1 MKKVITGNYAC
12 AYGAKASN
20 VEVIAA
26 YPITPQT
33 QVVEKIAEF
42 VSNGELKAQYIEVE
56 SEHSA
61 MAACIGASMVGA
73 RAYTATSAQGLLL
86 MHEMLH
92 WAANS
97 RLPIVMANINRALA
111 PPWSIWSDQQD
122 TISQRDT
129 GWLQFYC
136 ENNQEVFDSTI
147 LAYKI
152 GEIVSLP
159 VMLVLDAF
167 ILSHTAE
174 PVEIIED
181 VGDFLPPYNPK
192 YKLDIDNPCSFG
204 LLTKPEDSYY
214 EFKYKAAIAM
224 EESKKV
230 IEDAGR
236 EFERRFGRYY
246 GVVDSYRCENADAL
260 VLASGA
266 LASSCKEVIDKF
278 RAGGTN
284 VGLVRIRTLRPFPK
298 EEIVKLCKDV
308 KVLGILDRNFSFGA
322 EGVFCTETKGALYN
336 SGYYPPIK
344 NYIVG
349 LGGRDVLLNDIEFI
363 VRDLIRVKKEGLDR
377 EIEWVGVREE

>member
-1 MKKVITGNYAC
+1 MRKVITGNYAC

-92 WAANS
+92 WAANA
-97 RLPIVMANINRALA
+97 RLPIVMANTNRALA

-122 TISQRDT
+122 SISQRDT

-136 ENNQEVFDSTI
+136 ESNQEVFDTTI
-147 LAYKI
+147 LAYKVA
-152 GEIVSLP
+152 EKVSLP
-159 VMLVLDAF
+159 AMLVLDAF

-174 PVEIIED
+174 PVEIIESAH
-181 VGDFLPPYNPK
+181 DFLSPYNPK

-204 LLTKPEDSYY
+204 LLTKPEGPYY
-214 EFKYKAAIAM
+214 EFKYKAAEAM
-224 EESKKV
+224 EESKRV
-230 IEDAGR
+230 IIEAER

-246 GVVDSYRCENADAL
+246 GLVVPYRCENADIL
-260 VLASGA
+260 MVASGA
-266 LASSCKEVIDKF
+266 IASSCREVIDKF
-278 RAGGTN
+278 RAEG
-284 VGLVRIRTLRPFPK
+284 VDIGLARIRTLRPFPS
-298 EEIVKLCKDV
+298 EELVKLCKDV
-308 KVLGILDRNFSFGA
+308 KVLGVLDRNFSFGA
-322 EGVFCTETKGALYN
+322 EGVFCTETKSAVYN
-336 SGYYPPIK
+336 SNYHPIIK
-344 NYIVG
+344 NYIIG
-349 LGGRDVLLNDIEFI
+349 LGGRDVLIKDLEAI
-363 VRDLIRVKKEGLDR
+363 VKDLIKVKKEGLDR
-377 EIEWVGVREE
+377 ERKWIGLIK